1 MIKTKLHIF
10 HYILKLNLRRFK
22 TEENSYNLT
31 KFLHHI
37 KHKYGSP
44 ASRETRAYLNLL
56 KKLHKCR
63 LAIEF
68 IKLCRKDDILPKFTQ
83 FKIANPKLNKSRFIY
98 SLRRQISKIELN
110 NKLRRQKALRKTERK
125 ILGGQLFNFSNFD
138 TIVMKVILNSKLRP
152 IINKVQEKHR
162 SKLERLG
169 LKTFTYNIN
178 SILVDSSRNNL
189 DSINL
194 YSNKKR
200 IYNESNRKLTQP
212 EIDLL
217 NKGLK
222 FGIRDKKVNEFELL
236 SRFELLS
243 QRLHSHKIAE
253 STDERKT
260 RLDNNTAFLK
270 SLQTFA
276 FDFVELSKKADDNLN
291 QDERKALEDLSKDPT
306 IIITKAD
313 KGEAVVIQNVCDY
326 KSKIAALLMEDGK
339 FLKLEI
345 DDTCERETKLQNKL
359 RYLSNKGAVTRETY
373 KRVSP
378 CGSKSGILYGLPKIH
393 KQGVPIRP
401 IISAIGTY
409 TYKLSKYLDEIIKP
423 ILVEDHFMAKDTFD
437 FVNLISEQKLESH
450 NYMVSFDVSS
460 LFTNVPVTET
470 IEIIL
475 NRCFV
480 NKDDKFHGLSRR
492 QLKELLEVC
501 VQKCIFKFDGE
512 YYEQIDG
519 VSMGNPLGPLFAN
532 VFMAELESKNM
543 DRLKSLG
550 VVFWIRYV
558 DDIFAILKS
567 ETCAEQVLSHLNI
580 VHSNIKFT
588 TEVEKNNSIPFLDVL
603 VKRKKGRLHTEMYRK
618 TTFTGVYLNWYSL
631 TSKKYKLGLINCL
644 LDRIWKICSD
654 PEIIDLEVKRTKSIL
669 LTNNYPLK
677 ILDEHIAR
685 FVRKKKNLV
694 PIIDPNEYKLN
705 ATDVPKDEIWL
716 KLPFYGPDADE
727 FGCKF
732 ENFVNSNFRTTKLCV
747 VFTTPTEI
755 GKNFKFK
762 DRVDE
767 LEKQSLIVYQISCS
781 QCEASYIGKTERIF
795 THRLKEHSRP
805 KVNSLDNNK
814 TSDSA
819 VYNHHLETGHIID
832 YNSTKILDRAD
843 SDRKLQIKELLHIDQ
858 KKPTLNIQLNSQ
870 SEFRINVNIIGT
882 KK

>member
-1 MIKTKLHIF
+1 
-10 HYILKLNLRRFK
+10 
-22 TEENSYNLT
+22 
-31 KFLHHI
+31 
-37 KHKYGSP
+37 
-44 ASRETRAYLNLL
+44 
-56 KKLHKCR
+56 
-63 LAIEF
+63 
-68 IKLCRKDDILPKFTQ
+68 
-83 FKIANPKLNKSRFIY
+83 
-98 SLRRQISKIELN
+98 
-110 NKLRRQKALRKTERK
+110 
-125 ILGGQLFNFSNFD
+125 
-138 TIVMKVILNSKLRP
+138 
-152 IINKVQEKHR
+152 
-162 SKLERLG
+162 
-169 LKTFTYNIN
+169 
-178 SILVDSSRNNL
+178 
-189 DSINL
+189 
-194 YSNKKR
+194 
-200 IYNESNRKLTQP
+200 
-212 EIDLL
+212 
-217 NKGLK
+217 
-222 FGIRDKKVNEFELL
+222 
-236 SRFELLS
+236 
-243 QRLHSHKIAE
+243 
-253 STDERKT
+253 
-260 RLDNNTAFLK
+260 
-270 SLQTFA
+270 
-276 FDFVELSKKADDNLN
+276 
-291 QDERKALEDLSKDPT
+291 
-306 IIITKAD
+306 
-313 KGEAVVIQNVCDY
+313 
-326 KSKIAALLMEDGK
+326 
-339 FLKLEI
+339 
-345 DDTCERETKLQNKL
+345 
-359 RYLSNKGAVTRETY
+359 
-373 KRVSP
+373 
-378 CGSKSGILYGLPKIH
+378 
-393 KQGVPIRP
+393 
-401 IISAIGTY
+401 
-409 TYKLSKYLDEIIKP
+409 
-423 ILVEDHFMAKDTFD
+423 
-437 FVNLISEQKLESH
+437 
-450 NYMVSFDVSS
+450 
-460 LFTNVPVTET
+460 
-470 IEIIL
+470 
-475 NRCFV
+475 
-480 NKDDKFHGLSRR
+480 
-492 QLKELLEVC
+492 
-501 VQKCIFKFDGE
+501 
-512 YYEQIDG
+512 
-519 VSMGNPLGPLFAN
+519 
-532 VFMAELESKNM
+532 MAELESKNM

-732 ENFVNSNFRTTKLCV
+732 ENFVNSNFRTTKLRV

-832 YNSTKILDRAD
+832 YKSTKILDRAD